1 MNMNLNVLSRL
12 AFILLSFVML
22 SIVHIGKA
30 EEELTSK
37 IISRNEQIIV
47 FVSFSMP
54 EPALKSWL
62 LDAQKVGA
70 LVVTRGLINN
80 SFKETLQA
88 FAKLIGGNTSV
99 GIQIDPELFRDYG
112 IDQVPAVVVTQNS
125 ASKSFDVI
133 QGNTTMRYA
142 LQMLFEKGE
151 IQSVQ
156 LKQALAKL
164 GGMYE

>member
-1 MNMNLNVLSRL
+1 MD
-12 AFILLSFVML
+12 A
-22 SIVHIGKA
+22 H
-30 EEELTSK
+30 K
-37 IISRNEQIIV
+37 I
-47 FVSFSMP
+47 
-54 EPALKSWL
+54 
-62 LDAQKVGA
+62 GA

-88 FAKLIGGNTSV
+88 FAKLTGGNTSV
-99 GIQIDPELFRDYG
+99 GIQIDPELFRAYG
-112 IDQVPAVVVTQNS
+112 IDQVPTAVVTQNS
-125 ASKSFDVI
+125 ASESFDVI

-156 LKQALAKL
+156 LKQALAKP

>member
-1 MNMNLNVLSRL
+1 MMMKLKVQSRL
-12 AFILLSFVML
+12 AFMLLSFIML
-22 SIVHIGKA
+22 NFANTGHA

-54 EPALKSWL
+54 EPALKNWL

-70 LVVTRGLINN
+70 LVVVRGLINN

-88 FAKLIGGNTSV
+88 FAKLTGGNTSV
-99 GIQIDPELFRDYG
+99 GIQIDPELFHTYAIG
-112 IDQVPAVVVTQNS
+112 QVPAVVVTQNS

-142 LQMLFEKGE
+142 LQTLSEKGE
-151 IQSVQ
+151 MQSAQ
-156 LKQALAKL
+156 LKQALANL
-164 GGMYE
+164 GELYE